1 MDRIKNMII
10 TLLLLI
16 MMSILIYILPK
27 FIVFMEGQDD
37 ILNIIP
43 ENQTFIINVSNS
55 NYDTNINKINIT
67 QNVPAPKEIL
77 EKNLKEYQEKKRIE
91 AENAE
96 KERLRQEQLK
106 IEEAK
111 KLEVAKQNVQ
121 KVTSRSSAELRN
133 NSEYIK
139 FTATG
144 YCPCSQCCGKSNGM
158 TASGNKAKAGVT
170 VAMPSNYSFGTKIE
184 IKGMGTYIVQD
195 RGGAIKGNKIDI
207 FFNTHQEALNFGR
220 KTVYIKIL

>member
-37 ILNIIP
+37 ILNIMP
-43 ENQTFIINVSNS
+43 EKQTFIINVSNS

-111 KLEVAKQNVQ
+111 N
-121 KVTSRSSAELRN
+121 
-133 NSEYIK
+133 
-139 FTATG
+139 
-144 YCPCSQCCGKSNGM
+144 
-158 TASGNKAKAGVT
+158 
-170 VAMPSNYSFGTKIE
+170 
-184 IKGMGTYIVQD
+184 
-195 RGGAIKGNKIDI
+195 
-207 FFNTHQEALNFGR
+207 
-220 KTVYIKIL
+220 